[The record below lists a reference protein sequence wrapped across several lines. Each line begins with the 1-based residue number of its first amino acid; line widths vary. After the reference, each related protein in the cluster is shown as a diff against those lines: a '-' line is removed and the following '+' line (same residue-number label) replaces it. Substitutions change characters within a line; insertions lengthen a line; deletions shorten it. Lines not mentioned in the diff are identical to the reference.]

1 MIAANLPVWFLLIS
15 ISQFGQ
21 NTGYIFVQSYQSICD
36 ISRVRH
42 SNDAKAHS
50 YNPLVAVHCRKN
62 VHSSYIPQYS
72 TSSASND
79 EISSTLNK
87 KPENKKTTESR
98 DTTYTDAN
106 TKKKKNEVDC
116 NDRIEE
122 FMDLPALE
130 IIEFEGIL
138 NFRSALPGTGLP
150 IYRCAALDNATASD
164 SKRLLTGGL
173 LSPLLTSTP
182 PSTLPNVES
191 ELRCLQWSSSSS
203 SAFLLQ
209 PTAIRLHH
217 IMSYRFTSYPVIS
230 YYIVSYHNHIISY
243 HNHVIL
249 YHIISKSCYIL
260 YHIISCYVLYPL
272 PFSSIISFILY
283 SYLNIFLFSFFLL
296 EFHLFLFLLVLIASL
311 LFSFFQLEFHLF
323 LLVLIASLLFFS
335 FFSFPVALLFLLNFI
350 LYSLIH
356 LFYSYPSSNFLYI
369 SHKKLYLRSYFC
381 LFILLFFSLFFF
393 LYILQ
398 QRQY

>member
-62 VHSSYIPQYS
+62 VHSFYIPQYS

-203 SAFLLQ
+203 SAFLL
-209 PTAIRLHH
+209 
-217 IMSYRFTSYPVIS
+217 
-230 YYIVSYHNHIISY
+230 
-243 HNHVIL
+243 
-249 YHIISKSCYIL
+249 
-260 YHIISCYVLYPL
+260 
-272 PFSSIISFILY
+272 
-283 SYLNIFLFSFFLL
+283 
-296 EFHLFLFLLVLIASL
+296 
-311 LFSFFQLEFHLF
+311 
-323 LLVLIASLLFFS
+323 
-335 FFSFPVALLFLLNFI
+335 
-350 LYSLIH
+350 
-356 LFYSYPSSNFLYI
+356 
-369 SHKKLYLRSYFC
+369 
-381 LFILLFFSLFFF
+381 
-393 LYILQ
+393 
-398 QRQY
+398 